1 MGTLVGWIFRTTV
14 LLQRRQQLSQFSKH
28 IKYNVADVL
37 KLFHMKR
44 EKSLIHDTQAEI
56 IFDCKSYLKTFL
68 HKLSHSINWDV
79 FCKNGFMS
87 DLFHL
92 RFVNE
97 AQRTIERKR
106 GNQTLLFIQPNRRGS
121 GEENV
126 SGMQLDT
133 SLSGPCAGGRRE
145 SLEALY
151 WLGVCEWPYQVYIW
165 SKDL

>member
-1 MGTLVGWIFRTTV
+1 MGWIFRTTA

-133 SLSGPCAGGRRE
+133 SLSGPCAGGPEGGIRGT
-145 SLEALY
+145 LLIGH
-151 WLGVCEWPYQVYIW
+151 L
-165 SKDL
+165 